1 MRVPFFAAVVVVNVE
16 NGDDDDGNTD
26 NDDNDD
32 NDVATNVAADI
43 KVKEGGVALG

>member
-1 MRVPFFAAVVVVNVE
+1 MRAPFFAAVAVVNVD
-16 NGDDDDGNTD
+16 NDDDNTD
-26 NDDNDD
+26 NDDND

>member
-1 MRVPFFAAVVVVNVE
+1 MRAPFFAAVAVVNVD
-16 NGDDDDGNTD
+16 NDDDNTD
-26 NDDNDD
+26 NDDNDND

>member
-1 MRVPFFAAVVVVNVE
+1 MRAPFFAAVAVVNVD
-16 NGDDDDGNTD
+16 NDDDNT
-26 NDDNDD
+26 DNDD

>member
-1 MRVPFFAAVVVVNVE
+1 MRAPFFAAVAVVNVD

-26 NDDNDD
+26 ND

>member
-1 MRVPFFAAVVVVNVE
+1 MRAPFFAAVAVVNVD

-26 NDDNDD
+26 NDND